1 MDIEKFRLAAPGE
14 GIEGH
19 NIKKMHF
26 LMIGSSYLA
35 SARTIICLGVPW
47 FVLGSSLVFYSIKTA
62 RVQGKGF

>member
-19 NIKKMHF
+19 NIKKIHF
-26 LMIGSSYLA
+26 LMIGS
-35 SARTIICLGVPW
+35 CLGVPW